1 MSLWTK
7 SDASAGAPKHP
18 GIAATGNANGASLFG
33 NTQISAFTTG
43 QAVGIF
49 GVDTTEQGVSA
60 TSKIHPQ
67 HAGWVAVTQGTGPV
81 VSISANTGAT
91 SPDGNVYITFTGGG
105 TGNTSAN
112 AQIFTNSVS
121 KVITSIVVNTPGKY
135 ITSPTMTAVNLVGT
149 LTATMGGRANRKM
162 VETLVATGTIGTAGT
177 ADASDD
183 ATFPDA

>member
-1 MSLWTK
+1 MSLWTN
-7 SDASAGAPKHP
+7 SDATSGAPKHP
-18 GIAATGNANGASLFG
+18 GVAATGNANGATLFG
-33 NTQISAFTTG
+33 NTQISAFTTD
-43 QAVGIF
+43 QAVGVF

-67 HAGWVAVTQGTGPV
+67 HAGWVLVKQGTGPI

-105 TGNTSAN
+105 TANTTAN
-112 AQIFTNSVS
+112 AQIFINAISTV
-121 KVITSIVVNTPGKY
+121 VTSIVVNTPGKY
-135 ITSPTMTAVNLVGT
+135 ITAPTMTAVNLVGT
-149 LTATMGGRANRKM
+149 LTATMGGRANRKT